1 MAASSKFKGMN
12 DLKKYEKARK
22 LKDHIESIRADYKKK
37 LADKSILTIFS
48 FIKSQLFTFI
58 YK

>member
-22 LKDHIESIRADYKKK
+22 LKDHIESIRADYRKK
-37 LADKSILTIFS
+37 LADKSIPI
-48 FIKSQLFTFI
+48 I
-58 YK
+58 